1 MEQIDAYHDRNTISL
16 LWNRLR
22 YVPYTDPG
30 VERLDPMDRRIRLNE
45 YGNRRSAFG
54 FEIDHILPQSC
65 GGGHNIENL
74 QLLHWEL
81 NKKYGNR
88 LVDKYG
94 RRKSGV
100 TDEMIARCREEDEEY
115 QRYNYGEQ
123 EEQEQEEEEEEE
135 EDEDSDYDPEEDEE
149 EEDEEDEDEEEEDEE
164 EEDEEED
171 EEFPDEEEEDLPDER
186 NRAEPD
192 RFANMRFLNGHED
205 PWDQGFNG
213 HDHLPAVH

>member
-1 MEQIDAYHDRNTISL
+1 MEKIDAYHDRNTISL

-22 YVPYTDPG
+22 YVPYTDPDI
-30 VERLDPMDRRIRLNE
+30 ERLDPMDRRIRLNE

-100 TDEMIARCREEDEEY
+100 TDEMIAFCREEDEEY

-123 EEQEQEEEEEEE
+123 EEQEQDEEEEEE
-135 EDEDSDYDPEEDEE
+135 EDSDYDPEE

-164 EEDEEED
+164 DDED
-171 EEFPDEEEEDLPDER
+171 EEFPDEEEDSPRPR
-186 NRAEPD
+186 NREEPD
-192 RFANMRFLNGHED
+192 RFADMTFLNGHQD
-205 PWDQGFNG
+205 RWDQRFNG
-213 HDHLPAVH
+213 HKPLYAVR